1 MESANTG
8 EDQEAPF
15 FRPGK
20 ALEPETSDSTPRAEP
35 GWKIQSPTNKLEFN
49 MEKHNAYFFFSGP
62 KVQVYL
68 GNPSSMSYKQILHLK
83 VFP

>member
-49 MEKHNAYFFFSGP
+49 MEKHNAYFFFFRAKSSSI
-62 KVQVYL
+62 L
-68 GNPSSMSYKQILHLK
+68 GQSLLNVL
-83 VFP
+83 

>member
-49 MEKHNAYFFFSGP
+49 MEKHNAYFFFQGQKFKYTWAIPPQCLIS
-62 KVQVYL
+62 K
-68 GNPSSMSYKQILHLK
+68 SYT
-83 VFP
+83 